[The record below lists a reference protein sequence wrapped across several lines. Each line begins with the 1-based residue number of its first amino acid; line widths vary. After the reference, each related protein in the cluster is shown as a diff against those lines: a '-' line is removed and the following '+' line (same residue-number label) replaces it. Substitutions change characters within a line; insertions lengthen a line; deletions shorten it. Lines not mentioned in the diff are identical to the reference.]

1 MIMKDIEA
9 LMEQA
14 KNGDQSELYYLYDNR
29 LGVFAPDFN
38 DDDKLSDFLKE
49 CSDININLAKLSD
62 ILEHLA
68 QKGHEWAFAYLHE
81 NGVGVFAPDFNDADK
96 LSDFLEECVEAGL
109 DIQEHI
115 DPDILRDLAKGG
127 HQWAFDY
134 LEAEDNL
141 YIDDFYDYLDFLIE
155 CSNNG
160 VDIRDYDDFIY
171 VDVAGNEDLINY
183 LAKLGEFGYLDVD
196 DLATYDW
203 VEEHLEGNEEVAE
216 IASKH
221 LSEVFQYKED
231 YRWLKEQADAKIPQ
245 AQYLLGLLYLG
256 EGNIIEKNESLGLRY
271 LKAAE
276 ANGCTL
282 AKEYITEMEVA
293 QKEEYNKRKK
303 EQERILAVKTELSN
317 KMGKAEKGELS
328 AQDLL
333 ALATDLAYGDVS
345 KGIKINANKATK
357 FYRIAAEQGSPE
369 AQCQL
374 GVRMIEG
381 TGCRKNWKA
390 GIKWLKKALKN
401 GYEPA
406 ETYLSEYD
414 TLFNRMLHKFIK

>member
-1 MIMKDIEA
+1 MKDIEA
-9 LMEQA
+9 LMEKA
-14 KNGDQSELYYLYDNR
+14 KNGDQRAFDYLLENSLDVFSSDFDDPEELYN
-29 LGVFAPDFN
+29 
-38 DDDKLSDFLKE
+38 
-49 CSDININLAKLSD
+49 
-62 ILEHLA
+62 
-68 QKGHEWAFAYLHE
+68 
-81 NGVGVFAPDFNDADK
+81 
-96 LSDFLEECVEAGL
+96 FLEACKDAGIDVG
-109 DIQEHI
+109 DISDYFNLEK
-115 DPDILRDLAKGG
+115 LRDLAREGE
-127 HQWAFDY
+127 QWAFDY
-134 LEAEDNL
+134 LHAEHYD
-141 YIDDFYDYLDFLIE
+141 YIADDIYEYLDFLIE
-155 CSNNG
+155 CENEG
-160 VDIRDYDDFIY
+160 VDIDEYDDFIFEG
-171 VDVAGNEDLINY
+171 VWGNDDFVNR
-183 LAKLGEFGYLDVD
+183 LAELGAFWYLDVD
-196 DLATYDW
+196 NLATYDW
-203 VEEHLEGNEEVAE
+203 VEEHLEGNDEVAE

-231 YRWLKEQADAKIPQ
+231 YRWLKGQADAKIPQ

-317 KMGKAEKGELS
+317 KMEKAEKGELS